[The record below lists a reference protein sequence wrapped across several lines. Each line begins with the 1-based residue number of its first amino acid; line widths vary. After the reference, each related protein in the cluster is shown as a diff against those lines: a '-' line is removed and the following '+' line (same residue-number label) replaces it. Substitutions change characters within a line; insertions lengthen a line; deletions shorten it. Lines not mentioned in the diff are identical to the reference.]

1 MFAQQLD
8 SLTPK
13 GHQRPCFASPSDV
26 HPDLSEEMF
35 RKALEYARDCTT
47 VMDNGHLPPTARG
60 TFMYHNSIAKICE
73 LMAEKG
79 WKSES
84 VKNLPYTI
92 SKDSSVKITVA
103 TGDASTGKIEGSGP
117 KLKEKGKTS
126 SVVDGQMTL
135 FDADNYIVDQQEGK
149 LWYLVF
155 YVDYCHQ
162 EIRMELSKP
171 HFDENNQVGGW
182 IKRIIMNPI
191 PLQSVQISLPPDEE
205 VPTISISPIE
215 PSETDMAVG
224 Y

>member
-1 MFAQQLD
+1 MLVQQHA

-13 GHQRPCFASPSDV
+13 GHHRPCFESPSDV
-26 HPDLSEEMF
+26 HPDLTEDVF
-35 RKALEYARDCTT
+35 REALEYARDCTAI
-47 VMDNGHLPPTARG
+47 MDNGHLAPTARG

-73 LMAEKG
+73 LMAIKG

-92 SKDSSVKITVA
+92 SEDGSVKITVA
-103 TGDASTGKIEGSGP
+103 TGDASTGIKGGFGS
-117 KLKEKGKTS
+117 KLKEKGKTP
-126 SVVDGQMTL
+126 SVLDGQMTL
-135 FDADNYIVDQQEGK
+135 FDTDYYATDQQEGK
-149 LWYLVF
+149 LWYLVI
-155 YVDYCHQ
+155 YVDRNRQ

-171 HFDENNQVGGW
+171 HFDKNNQVNGW
-182 IKRIIMNPI
+182 SSRIIMNPI

-205 VPTISISPIE
+205 VPTIIISPVE

>member
-1 MFAQQLD
+1 MLAQQNS

-13 GHQRPCFASPSDV
+13 GHQRPYFASPSDV
-26 HPDLSEEMF
+26 HPDLTEDVF
-35 RKALEYARDCTT
+35 REALEYARDCTAI
-47 VMDNGHLPPTARG
+47 MDNGHLAPTARG

-73 LMAEKG
+73 LMAIKG

-92 SKDSSVKITVA
+92 SEDGSVKITVA
-103 TGDASTGKIEGSGP
+103 TGDASTGIKGGSGP
-117 KLKEKGKTS
+117 KLKEKGNTP
-126 SVVDGQMTL
+126 SVLDGQMTL
-135 FDADNYIVDQQEGK
+135 FDPDYYATDQQEGK
-149 LWYLVF
+149 LWYLVI
-155 YVDYCHQ
+155 YVDRNRQ

-171 HFDENNQVGGW
+171 HFDKNNQVNGW
-182 IKRIIMNPI
+182 SSRIIMNPI